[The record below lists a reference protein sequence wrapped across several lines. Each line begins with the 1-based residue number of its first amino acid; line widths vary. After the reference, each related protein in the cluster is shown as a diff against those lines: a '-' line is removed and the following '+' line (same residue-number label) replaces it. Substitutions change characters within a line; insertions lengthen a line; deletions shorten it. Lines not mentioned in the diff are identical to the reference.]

1 MHTLRSLY
9 FSPPTNFEDAYIIRP
24 DRRLAVSPQF
34 QCLFSA
40 SCPFAVD
47 ETFLGLYPDLR
58 GLIPGLARP
67 NLKSGRR
74 RGSSSMRFLAQS
86 GISPLAPSPGPDLST
101 GYDAGCSQWHSDQP
115 CSQDTVSNVPSMPLI
130 PGSPRLPDMTG
141 DADSW
146 FGRLGTWDEPEAW
159 DDVGFGSLP

>member
-9 FSPPTNFEDAYIIRP
+9 FSPPTNFEDAYVVRP

-34 QCLFSA
+34 QRVFSA

-58 GLIPGLARP
+58 GLVPELALPRT
-67 NLKSGRR
+67 GRR
-74 RGSSSMRFLAQS
+74 LGSNSVRLLPQS

-115 CSQDTVSNVPSMPLI
+115 YTQDTVSNVPSMPLI

-146 FGRLGTWDEPEAW
+146 FGRLGTWDEPGPW